1 MPSTAIVWFRQDLRI
16 ADNPALESAIAG
28 HDYVIP
34 LYILDDNTPDP
45 WPMGG
50 AGRWW
55 LDRSLTALDQD
66 LKHQGSS
73 LILRRGDPKTILSDL
88 CAQFESP
95 HVYWNRCYEPYAIKR
110 DQDLKSYLKN
120 NGIGTVSFNGS
131 LLFEPFEIKN
141 QKGDFFKVFTPFWK
155 TCRAAMP
162 EFAPCVPW
170 DLKPLPPE
178 GVPTADLKDWHLYSG
193 TAPSTPHWASEFT
206 DFWTPGERGAQ
217 AQLMDFLPHVAAYK
231 DARNVPSLTGTSS
244 LSPHLHFG
252 EISPRQIVQTLSSR
266 VEPGTGVDVFLSEI
280 GWREFSYH
288 LLYHVQTLP
297 TEPFR
302 PEFAHFP
309 WQKNDALLDL
319 WQRGQT
325 GYPIVDA
332 GMRQLWRTGWMHNRV
347 RMIVASFLTKHLL
360 IPWQQGA
367 RWFWDTLV
375 DADLASNSAS
385 WQWVSGCGADAAPY
399 FRIFNPI
406 LQGKT
411 FDPDGAYVRRWVPEL
426 KDIPSSH
433 IHEPWSAPPTILRL
447 AGVQLGKTYPAPCV
461 DHGGAR
467 DRALGA
473 YGSLKAKHNPTD

>member
-1 MPSTAIVWFRQDLRI
+1 
-16 ADNPALESAIAG
+16 
-28 HDYVIP
+28 
-34 LYILDDNTPDP
+34 
-45 WPMGG
+45 
-50 AGRWW
+50 
-55 LDRSLTALDQD
+55 
-66 LKHQGSS
+66 
-73 LILRRGDPKTILSDL
+73 
-88 CAQFESP
+88 
-95 HVYWNRCYEPYAIKR
+95 
-110 DQDLKSYLKN
+110 
-120 NGIGTVSFNGS
+120 
-131 LLFEPFEIKN
+131 
-141 QKGDFFKVFTPFWK
+141 
-155 TCRAAMP
+155 
-162 EFAPCVPW
+162 
-170 DLKPLPPE
+170 
-178 GVPTADLKDWHLYSG
+178 
-193 TAPSTPHWASEFT
+193 
-206 DFWTPGERGAQ
+206 
-217 AQLMDFLPHVAAYK
+217 
-231 DARNVPSLTGTSS
+231 
-244 LSPHLHFG
+244 LHFG

-288 LLYHVQTLP
+288 LLYHAQTLP
-297 TEPFR
+297 TDPFR

-309 WQKNDALLDL
+309 WQENDALLDL

-426 KDIPSSH
+426 KDMPSSH
-433 IHEPWSAPPTILRL
+433 IHEPWSAPPTMLRL
-447 AGVQLGKTYPAPCV
+447 AGVQLGKTYPNPCV
-461 DHGGAR
+461 DHGRAR

-473 YGSLKAKHNPTD
+473 YGSLKEKHNPTD